1 MPPLRERRGDVDTLA
16 TAFLA
21 EVAARTGSVVP
32 PASPAFFAA
41 LRAHAWPGNARELRA
56 VLQSAVLWWDGAR
69 PLGPEDLL
77 DTLGSLCPSLDAREQ
92 HERERMLDAYRR
104 AGGSQEA
111 ARRALGLTRAAWRHR
126 WRRLGLAALRGGL
139 E

>member
-1 MPPLRERRGDVDTLA
+1 MYVELHARS
-16 TAFLA
+16 AFSFL
-21 EVAARTGSVVP
+21 EGGSP
-32 PASPAFFAA
+32 
-41 LRAHAWPGNARELRA
+41 
-56 VLQSAVLWWDGAR
+56 
-69 PLGPEDLL
+69 PEDLIEAF
-77 DTLGSLCPSLDAREQ
+77 GSLRPSLDAREQ

-126 WRRLGLAALRGGL
+126 WRRFGLAALRGGL